1 MQRPLNIT
9 AITAAMFLATGAGFA
24 ETPIPP
30 GAKVLTVGEISK
42 LDTKSRSITLNDAT
56 TYDLAQ
62 LSKAGDTT
70 VAGRGGGQSGG
81 VPQGGGGRHGGGG
94 GRGGGGSVPSGRGAS
109 APIPHEYKI
118 VVSPKTVIKDGDS
131 DIKLEDLH
139 MFARSLEARSPRD
152 RDLAAH
158 TGLRWLHAATS
169 SYFGPRSSPVR
180 AAQPW

>member
-1 MQRPLNIT
+1 MQRPLNLT
-9 AITAAMFLATGAGFA
+9 AIMAAMFLATGAGFA

-62 LSKAGDTT
+62 LSKAGDAT

-139 MFARSLEARSPRD
+139 MGDSVQVFSVKGGTKVD
-152 RDLAAH
+152 
-158 TGLRWLHAATS
+158 ATEIIRNPKS
-169 SYFGPRSSPVR
+169 N
-180 AAQPW
+180 

>member
-1 MQRPLNIT
+1 MQRPLNLT
-9 AITAAMFLATGAGFA
+9 AIMAAMFLATGAGFA
-24 ETPIPP
+24 DTPIPP

-42 LDTKSRSITLNDAT
+42 LDTKNRSITLNDAT

-70 VAGRGGGQSGG
+70 AAGRGGGRSAG
-81 VPQGGGGRHGGGG
+81 VPQGGGGGGGGRHGGGG
-94 GRGGGGSVPSGRGAS
+94 GRGGGGGSVPTGRAAS

-139 MFARSLEARSPRD
+139 IGDSVQVFSVKGGTKVD
-152 RDLAAH
+152 
-158 TGLRWLHAATS
+158 ATEIIRNPKS
-169 SYFGPRSSPVR
+169 N
-180 AAQPW
+180 